1 MESRKITIVSSSS
14 QSRKEIMSAATTL
27 AELKNDLRAAQI
39 NYDGMTFMEG
49 YTKTELK
56 SDDSVL
62 PTNVPTKNGKT
73 TNELVFMLT
82 APQKKI
88 RSGAMDRRSCYAF
101 FQSNADA
108 AAAFKAKFGKNYTNG
123 TTADLAAFAEGYG
136 KKAAPKAAAK
146 PAPKA
151 APAPKKAEKK
161 ECSCEAS
168 SIVENAKTFVESLY
182 ENNGI
187 SEANYNTLVAI
198 LDGGE
203 VTEPESSLSDED
215 INEMFDFAK

>member
-62 PTNVPTKNGKT
+62 PANVPTKNGKT

-136 KKAAPKAAAK
+136 KKAAPK
-146 PAPKA
+146 
-151 APAPKKAEKK
+151 KAEKK

-168 SIVENAKTFVESLY
+168 SIVENAKTFVEFLY

-187 SEANYNTLVAI
+187 SEANYNALVAI
-198 LDGGE
+198 LDGGD
-203 VTEPESSLSDED
+203 ESSLSDED
-215 INEMFDFAK
+215 INEMFDFTE